1 LNPQVQV
8 RSYFRQTVLCGGSFL
23 LAGIGAAAR
32 TAWAAPVTGIEQRQA
47 VESALHSGSDPP
59 PPGPRVA
66 PRIANYTIDVELI
79 PAAKRLEATLVLE
92 WRNTTGA
99 ALSEFPFHLYWN
111 AFKNNLSEVS
121 RGETRRPKIRRARRQ
136 ERDRQWGYQ
145 QIRSITLLGTG
156 SETDLMPTF
165 QYLHPDGDNAE
176 DQTVAQVRTPAPIG
190 PGQTLRLKLAWTAR
204 IPYGDT
210 ARSGWVHD
218 YFFLAQWFPK
228 IGVYWKGAWNCHT
241 FHPTSEFFADFGVYR
256 VRITTPA
263 QFVVGATGALQ
274 SQRRGR
280 DRWTG
285 EFYQEDV
292 HDFAWTASPRFRV
305 YRDRFSDPPLRP
317 VAITLLVQP
326 EHEYLAQRYLAAT
339 KHTLHYYGSWYG
351 EYPYAQITVVD
362 PAFGSGSGGM
372 EYPTLFTGGASIF
385 DPLPLQSPESVTV
398 HECGHQ
404 FWYGLVANNEF
415 EEAWLDEGFNTY
427 STIKV
432 LDRAYGARGW
442 AERYFG
448 GQDFSTRTG
457 YPIVAPGVWI
467 KRGEDR
473 VPSLRESGTVDRM
486 AQRAWEYRNRE
497 SYGLNSYGKP
507 ALVLQTLENLLGDA
521 TMTRVMRTYH
531 QRYRFGHPTT
541 EDFVATVEQVTGAPW
556 RWFFQQTFFSSELCD
571 YAVERVSNRPR
582 RVLEGYR
589 DRPGREPELAGGAAP
604 DRKDG
609 PFDSEVLVV
618 RKGGV
623 QLPVAVLVEFGDGHR
638 INESWDGRK
647 RWMRYRYQRPSKVQ
661 RAVVDPQ
668 HQLMIDVDYANN
680 SWVAAP
686 GAARQAAIQWAG
698 RWLLWLQ
705 NLLELYAVF
714 S

>member
-1 LNPQVQV
+1 V
-8 RSYFRQTVLCGGSFL
+8 RSHFRQTVLCGGFFL
-23 LAGIGAAAR
+23 LAGIGAAAK

-47 VESALHSGSDPP
+47 VETALHSGSDPS

-92 WRNTTGA
+92 WRNTTGV
-99 ALSEFPFHLYWN
+99 ALSEFPLHLYWN

-145 QIRSITLLGTG
+145 QIRSITLLGAG
-156 SETDLMPTF
+156 SETDLIPTF

-176 DQTVAQVRTPAPIG
+176 DQTVAQVRTPRPVE
-190 PGQTLRLKLAWTAR
+190 PGQTLRLKIAWTAR

-210 ARSGWVHD
+210 GRSGWVHD

-241 FHPTSEFFADFGVYR
+241 FHPTSEFFADFGAYR

-339 KHTLHYYGSWYG
+339 KHALHYYGSWYG

-385 DPLPLQSPESVTV
+385 DPAVLQSPESVTV

-427 STIKV
+427 STIKA

-571 YAVERVSNRPR
+571 YAVERVTNRPR

-589 DRPGREPELAGGAAP
+589 DRPGREPKLVGGAAP

-623 QLPVAVLVEFGDGHR
+623 QLPVAVLVEFDDGHR
-638 INESWDGRK
+638 ISESWDGRK
-647 RWMRYRYQRPSKVQ
+647 RWVRYRYQRPSKVQ